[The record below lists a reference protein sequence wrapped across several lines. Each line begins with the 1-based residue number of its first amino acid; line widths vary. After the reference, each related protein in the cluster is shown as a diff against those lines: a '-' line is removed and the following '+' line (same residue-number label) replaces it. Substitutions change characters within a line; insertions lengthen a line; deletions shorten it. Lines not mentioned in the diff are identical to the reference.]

1 MICPFCGENNDKVLD
16 SRASFSGYGIRR
28 RRECRSCGQRFSTLE
43 QIEGLEPTVVKKDG
57 SRQPYSES
65 KILRSLAVACSKR
78 PVTPEQMNA
87 IAGEAYDLV
96 NNSYKHEITS
106 NEIGELIMERLK
118 TLDKVAYVRFA
129 SVYKDFTNPELFA
142 EEVKKISDESGK

>member
-1 MICPFCGENNDKVLD
+1 
-16 SRASFSGYGIRR
+16 
-28 RRECRSCGQRFSTLE
+28 
-43 QIEGLEPTVVKKDG
+43 
-57 SRQPYSES
+57 
-65 KILRSLAVACSKR
+65 
-78 PVTPEQMNA
+78 MNA